1 MEIYS
6 DCLIEEDWFKNL
18 NEIFKHA
25 DCEKILSRGKN
36 IPTVENLI
44 KYDRPDIILIKDK
57 KPVLVLEKMKEVPTG
72 HNPLQRAARLVRAV
86 ENNIPA
92 IYFLPFRAK
101 KHGKYAAVCNLNLR
115 LLEAFEK
122 MWKI

>member
-18 NEIFKHA
+18 NETFKHA

-36 IPTVENLI
+36 IQTVENLI

-57 KPVLVLEKMKEVPTG
+57 KPVFVLE
-72 HNPLQRAARLVRAV
+72 
-86 ENNIPA
+86 
-92 IYFLPFRAK
+92 
-101 KHGKYAAVCNLNLR
+101 
-115 LLEAFEK
+115 
-122 MWKI
+122 